1 MSFTVYK
8 SSAGSGKT
16 FTLVKEYL
24 KLILEEPDNFRHIL
38 AITFTNKAANEMR
51 ERVLES
57 LQDLSTKRDI
67 EDGQA
72 GDMMNT
78 LVRELTLPASR
89 IASQAGLALKTIL
102 HEYSDFSVGTIDSF
116 SHRLIR
122 TFAHDFGLPVN
133 FNVELDSDELLT
145 TAVDLL
151 IDKVGEDPMVTDL
164 LVQFLETRMED
175 EQDWNIDRIFT
186 EFAKVL
192 LDEEGGRKIE
202 NLKNLT
208 ISDFKIIASA
218 VRENII
224 RFEKTIKGIAR
235 QAMELILDRQ
245 IPHTAFYYS
254 GAISKYFEKLSQGDF
269 KAVEP
274 NTNVRKT
281 VEGPK
286 WTSAKAEPADIE
298 KISEIGE
305 QLMDLFQRIQKIF
318 SQGRQTYYLFQAI
331 ARTIFPMAVLNEIGR
346 LLDEFKKQ
354 NNIVHIAEFN
364 KRISG
369 IILNEPVPFIY
380 ERLGEKYRHLLID
393 EFQDTSVMQWQN
405 LLPLV
410 ENALSA
416 GYFNLVVG
424 DGKQA
429 IYRWR
434 NGDVNQFV
442 ALPSVPG
449 SKENPV
455 LASRE
460 KVLADHYRKE
470 NLKVNFRSRKAIVD
484 FNNEL
489 FTELKTLLSE
499 ETAGVYADHVQEL
512 KPDSNGGYVRI
523 EFLPKE
529 AKKQPFR
536 ELLYARILAIL
547 QDLGKENIRWQDIA
561 ILSRRND
568 DASDLAQFL
577 ISNQVDVVSSE
588 SLLIASSPEV
598 AFLTGFIRFL
608 NEPSNKIVCAEL
620 IIYLFRKG
628 KIKSD
633 GIHSLISG
641 ITSAKQAGSAF
652 YSILKE
658 NRIIL
663 NPAFLRVL
671 PAYDLLEEIIRIFG
685 LHKPANP
692 YLQFF
697 LDHVLKYMRK
707 NSAGIPGFLEW
718 WEKQKSSLSIILP
731 EGMNAVRIMTMHKA
745 KGLQFPV
752 VIVPFYSEKYRSTK
766 RYLWVDLPGD
776 EPKGLP
782 SAMLETGSLLENTQ
796 FADKFEEEKNKTFLD
811 NLNLLYVALTRPRE
825 RLYVFSPSAPEK
837 SDSPASVPSFF
848 RYYLKKKEI
857 WSESECVYEFGDPH
871 RKPDPGKASPLPARE
886 MKEFISADWHGRV
899 FVRKM
904 APSSWEMENLQ
915 KNRSWGNLV
924 HDVLSR
930 IKHTGDEDSVLDE
943 YLRTGTIGEEEGK
956 TLREKIAAVLG
967 DSQIREFFAPGLNIR
982 TEAEILDR
990 KGNIYRPDRII
1001 IDGKKAV
1008 VVDFKTGKPGE
1019 HQQIQLVQYGKLLT
1033 ELGYE
1038 KVEKFLL
1045 YLEPEVKLVE
1055 VK

>member
-24 KLILEEPDNFRHIL
+24 KLILEEPGNFRHIL

-78 LVRELTLPASR
+78 LVRELNLPASR

-151 IDKVGEDPMVTDL
+151 IDKVGEDLMVTNL

-218 VRENII
+218 VREKII
-224 RFEKTIKGIAR
+224 RFEKTIKGIAG

-281 VEGPK
+281 IEGPK
-286 WTSAKAEPADIE
+286 WTSARAEPADIE

-305 QLMDLFQRIQKIF
+305 QLTDLFQRIQKIF
-318 SQGRQTYYLFQAI
+318 GQGRQTYYLLQAI

-442 ALPSVPG
+442 SLPSVPG
-449 SKENPV
+449 SKDNPV

-512 KPDSNGGYVRI
+512 KPDSDGGYVRI

-529 AKKQPFR
+529 AKKEPFR

-561 ILSRRND
+561 ILCRRND

-598 AFLTGFIRFL
+598 AFLTGFISFL

-697 LDHVLKYMRK
+697 LDHVLKFMRK

-782 SAMLETGSLLENTQ
+782 SAMLETGSQLENTQ

-825 RLYVFSPSAPEK
+825 RLYVFSPSVPEK

-848 RYYLKKKEI
+848 RYYLKKKEL

-871 RKPDPGKASPLPARE
+871 RKPDPGKTSPLPARE

-915 KNRSWGNLV
+915 KNRSWGNLI

-930 IKHTGDEDSVLDE
+930 IRHIGDEDLVLGE

-956 TLREKIAAVLG
+956 TLRVKIAAVLG
-967 DSQIREFFAPGLNIR
+967 DSRIREFFAPGLNVR

-990 KGNIYRPDRII
+990 KGNIYRLDRII
-1001 IDGKKAV
+1001 IDGEKAV